1 MNSHYT
7 PIKRNNIYNQLFVF
21 NWPAV
26 ITLIVNTIMQSGA
39 FDYTHS
45 VHSVAFVTL
54 VIEHCLTAFF
64 DVSNHQR
71 SLISVTAF
79 SKLVSE
85 MSNSVRGYQTR
96 VLRFQIH
103 VHANCSH
110 DGLSNPYTCIR

>member
-7 PIKRNNIYNQLFVF
+7 PIKRNDIDNQLFIF

-26 ITLIVNTIMQSGA
+26 ITLIVNTITQSGA
-39 FDYTHS
+39 FDYTQS

-64 DVSNHQR
+64 DVSNHQH

-85 MSNSVRGYQTR
+85 MSNSVRGY
-96 VLRFQIH
+96 LNSKYMYMQI
-103 VHANCSH
+103 VV
-110 DGLSNPYTCIR
+110 TMV